1 MDVSALAQ
9 VVESVDIFARL
20 SPTQK
25 HRIIRTL
32 KTQDHIVGFLGDGIN
47 DAPSLHAAD
56 VGISAAGA
64 TDIAR
69 EAADIILLERRLDV
83 LHAGI
88 VAGRR
93 SYGNVLK
100 YLLMGTSSNFGNMF
114 SMAAAALWLPFLP
127 MRPTQILLN
136 NLLYDLAQVTIPTDN
151 VDAALIRRPQR
162 WNIRLVRSFMLVVGP
177 ISSLYDL
184 LTFVVLIHVFHFG
197 EGLFQ
202 TGWFLE
208 SLATQTLV
216 LFVIRT
222 VSRPWKDR
230 PSTPLT
236 VTTLLVVLAGCLLP
250 YTPLAPPLGLHPL
263 PPAFFVFLTIAT
275 VSYLALVEW
284 VKSRVMKRILHA
296 AA

>member
-1 MDVSALAQ
+1 MDVAALALI
-9 VVESVDIFARL
+9 VESVDIFARL

-32 KTQDHIVGFLGDGIN
+32 KTQDHVVGFLGDGIN

-69 EAADIILLERRLDV
+69 ESADIILLERRLDV

-114 SMAAAALWLPFLP
+114 SMAAAAMWLPFLP

-136 NLLYDLAQVTIPTDN
+136 NLLYDLAQVTIPSDN

-177 ISSLYDL
+177 ISSLYDFVTFFVL
-184 LTFVVLIHVFHFG
+184 LKVFRFG
-197 EGLFQ
+197 EGPFQ

-222 VSRPWKDR
+222 MSRPWKDR

-236 VTTLLVVLAGCLLP
+236 LTTLMVVVAGCVLP
-250 YTPLAPPLGLHPL
+250 YTPLAPLLGLYPL
-263 PPAFFVFLTIAT
+263 PAAYFLFLAVAT
-275 VSYLALVEW
+275 LTYLALVEL
-284 VKSRVMKRILHA
+284 VKGWVMKRVLQTA
-296 AA
+296 A